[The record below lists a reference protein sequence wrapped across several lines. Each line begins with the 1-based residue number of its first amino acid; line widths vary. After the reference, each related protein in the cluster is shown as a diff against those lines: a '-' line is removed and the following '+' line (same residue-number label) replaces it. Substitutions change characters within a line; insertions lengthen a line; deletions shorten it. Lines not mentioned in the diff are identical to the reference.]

1 MSVLG
6 GRPSARPPLHVVI
19 NTRRDPGFVA
29 PPCLSPAPIEF
40 HRSCLG
46 YACTPVVSL
55 EPLARAIG
63 VGGIVVKNEQER
75 LGLLAYKVLGSSW
88 ALHQEIRRR
97 LGLTWPPVV
106 PFADLRE
113 MAARL
118 GEITLCAASAGNHG
132 LGVAAMAEALGFRCA
147 IFVPAGTASGRIEAI
162 ARRGATVHCSNGTY
176 DETFAAAER
185 VAAGTGYWFCPD
197 TSYGASTEFVM
208 DVEDG
213 YDTLFREMVGQ
224 MDRVPDVFFVQV
236 GAGVLA
242 AAAVKFIRR
251 RSPAARIIS
260 VEPHGSNCLQ
270 ASIAAGGPA
279 TVPDHDTIMAGLRC
293 QSVSVTAWP
302 TLSSGVDAALSIGD
316 ERAREAMRVLARA
329 GVVAGA
335 SGAAGLGGLL
345 AIASDGAL
353 RSLLKIDRS
362 AIVGVINTEGAADPA
377 NYDAVIKNAAQD
389 P

>member
-1 MSVLG
+1 MSG
-6 GRPSARPPLHVVI
+6 TDPRARPPFHVVI
-19 NTRRDPGFVA
+19 NARRDPGFAA

-40 HRSCLG
+40 HRSCPG

-55 EPLARAIG
+55 KALARAIG
-63 VGGIVVKNEQER
+63 VEGILVKNEQVR
-75 LGLLAYKVLGSSW
+75 FGLRAYKVLGSSW

-97 LGLTWPPVV
+97 LGLTSPGVV
-106 PFADLRE
+106 PFADLRA

-118 GEITLCAASAGNHG
+118 GEVTLCAASAGNHG
-132 LGVAAMAEALGFRCA
+132 LGVAAMAEALGLGCV
-147 IFVPAGTASGRIEAI
+147 IFVPAGTAGGRIEAI
-162 ARRGATVHCSNGTY
+162 ARRGAAVRRTAHSY

-185 VAAGTGYWFCPD
+185 AAAGSGYWFCPD
-197 TSYGASTEFVM
+197 TSYGTSTEFVR

-213 YDTLFREMVGQ
+213 YDTLFREMVDQAG
-224 MDRVPDVFFVQV
+224 RLPGVFFVQV

-270 ASIAAGGPA
+270 ASLAAGLPV
-279 TVPDHDTIMAGLRC
+279 TVRDHETIMAGLRC
-293 QSVSVTAWP
+293 QSVSVTAWS
-302 TLSSGVDAALSIGD
+302 TLRSGVDAALAIGD
-316 ERAREAMRVLARA
+316 AQACEAMRVLAAA

-335 SGAAGLGGLL
+335 SGAAGLGGLF
-345 AIASDGAL
+345 AVASDGAL
-353 RSLLKIDRS
+353 RSRLEIDRS
-362 AIVGVINTEGAADPA
+362 ATVGVINTEGAADPA
-377 NYDAVIKNAAQD
+377 HYEAVIQAPPQA